1 MHIFL
6 PQVYIPFERNQFRQA
21 KQDESETTD
30 QFVTRLFQLRENC
43 DFGTSKEA
51 QVRDQLID
59 KCRSHDLRKKLLAIS
74 GKLTLQKARDIARS
88 MEAAESQA
96 RSIESDSRSGNL
108 NSIERGHFDSPKRE
122 GGRCYFARDPECKA
136 RLATCMKCKKVGYFS
151 KVCKTKEEDT
161 IRPRKGN
168 TRQVTKD
175 DDFAI
180 TLQSSGEEIP
190 TVHIELGG
198 VRLEGVLVDSGAGE
212 FETEVCYKDKRCHVC
227 FIVVEDKARAILSRE
242 TSEKLAILKLKLMP
256 RKKKPCLEIFLS
268 GLRE

>member
-1 MHIFL
+1 
-6 PQVYIPFERNQFRQA
+6 
-21 KQDESETTD
+21 
-30 QFVTRLFQLRENC
+30 
-43 DFGTSKEA
+43 
-51 QVRDQLID
+51 
-59 KCRSHDLRKKLLAIS
+59 
-74 GKLTLQKARDIARS
+74 
-88 MEAAESQA
+88 
-96 RSIESDSRSGNL
+96 
-108 NSIERGHFDSPKRE
+108 
-122 GGRCYFARDPECKA
+122 
-136 RLATCMKCKKVGYFS
+136 MKCKKVGYFS

-180 TLQSSGEEIP
+180 TLQSSGKEIP

-212 FETEVCYKDKRCHVC
+212 FETEVCYKDKRCHMC